1 MIHEANHTNQRKLS
15 NRALQKTTWRKKKQ
29 RKLKAADQIQT
40 QTFPILPTQRICFPN
55 LKPLE
60 TTIYEAVS
68 QNKKQILP
76 RT

>member
-1 MIHEANHTNQRKLS
+1 MKQIIQIRESSQIELYRKPHGE
-15 NRALQKTTWRKKKQ
+15 KKKKQ
-29 RKLKAADQIQT
+29 KKLKAADQIQT

-60 TTIYEAVS
+60 TTIYKAVS